1 MTTNTRL
8 DERARAWEV
17 NVSHVRETENA
28 LLGFG
33 SRGSEGVVLK
43 IPRRPGDEW
52 RSGEILHAFDGRGV
66 VRVREYVDGAVLLER
81 LSPGR
86 SLVPMVL
93 EGHDDD
99 AVDII
104 ADVIRQMVGRTPPA
118 CPTLQDWGKAFE
130 RYLATGDRSIPPDLV
145 ENGRDWFVRLTESQQ
160 NPTLL
165 HGDLQHDNVLFD
177 ATRGWLAIDPKG
189 VVGEV
194 EYEIGAVLRNPIERP
209 DLFLS
214 AAAVERRLS
223 RFARRLTLD
232 MDRVLQWAFA
242 QAVLS
247 AIWIIEDG
255 AGVES
260 SHPALRLARLLQAML
275 PWQG

>member
-1 MTTNTRL
+1 
-8 DERARAWEV
+8 
-17 NVSHVRETENA
+17 
-28 LLGFG
+28 
-33 SRGSEGVVLK
+33 
-43 IPRRPGDEW
+43 
-52 RSGEILHAFDGRGV
+52 
-66 VRVREYVDGAVLLER
+66 
-81 LSPGR
+81 
-86 SLVPMVL
+86 MVL
-93 EGHDDD
+93 DGHDDD

-104 ADVIRQMVGRTPPA
+104 ADVIRQMVGRTPPPA

-145 ENGRDWFVRLTESQQ
+145 ENGRDRFVRLTESQQ
-160 NPTLL
+160 NPNLL

-214 AAAVERRLS
+214 AAEVERRLS

-255 AGVES
+255 ADVES

-275 PWQG
+275 PRQG